1 MIFKAQLFHGRFALS
16 EDQLTTCNKLF
27 QVLLIGQT
35 IFLKAFVDFSFF
47 FCNATCA
54 TEGDFAFSFTYA
66 WIQPLHSTIKID
78 YIGQVELAIFSFRKC
93 SAVLWKR
100 NLLCNSQKYWRQKR
114 QNPITIAPSI
124 NLTKLKGWHFCHL
137 FHMFSE
143 LGPKK
148 QWLFLNLSKTAV
160 HYHHLL
166 VARKL
171 K

>member
-1 MIFKAQLFHGRFALS
+1 MIFTAQLFHGRFALS
-16 EDQLTTCNKLF
+16 EGPINDMQQAFPSSFDWSNHLSNGFCWF
-27 QVLLIGQT
+27 LL
-35 IFLKAFVDFSFF
+35 LF

-66 WIQPLHSTIKID
+66 WIKPLHSTIKID
-78 YIGQVELAIFSFRKC
+78 YIELAIFSFRKC

-114 QNPITIAPSI
+114 QNLITIAPSI

-137 FHMFSE
+137 FNMFSE

-148 QWLFLNLSKTAV
+148 TMTISKSF
-160 HYHHLL
+160 
-166 VARKL
+166 
-171 K
+171 